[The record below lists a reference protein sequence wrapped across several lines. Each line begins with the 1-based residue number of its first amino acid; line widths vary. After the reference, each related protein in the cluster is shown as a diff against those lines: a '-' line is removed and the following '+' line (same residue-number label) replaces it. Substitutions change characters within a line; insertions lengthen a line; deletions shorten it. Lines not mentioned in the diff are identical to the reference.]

1 MDAEKLSGVCIV
13 VNLMPFSLFAGQIV
27 LEAHCEVTKRSK
39 VSWVLRLCSN
49 WVIFSRILT
58 PCSLA
63 QLSVS
68 SRSIM
73 RSCNIGIL
81 NIGVLLMS
89 SRSPLVRIHEAGKKG
104 LSSRVCLHQSESKS
118 RSACHSSAGC
128 IWFHLHLLGFGLDL
142 ELLVVGDA
150 TPVQGL
156 PWKNTVRSKLVP
168 WWWSQ
173 HQGPVKYKATM
184 FQVTTAW
191 MGCSRE
197 MLPCGDVSLRYLT
210 KNLWRQVFDWAYY
223 IKVILV
229 RSCFNEFFLR
239 LPAYGSSGSAL
250 LRVSSD
256 RSSANGS
263 TIRRN
268 SPWKLGLQAA
278 WPARCASL
286 AIFLQSLYWIT
297 TQTPC
302 RSRPY

>member
-81 NIGVLLMS
+81 DIGILLMS
-89 SRSPLVRIHEAGKKG
+89 SRSPSVRIHEAGKKR
-104 LSSRVCLHQSESKS
+104 LSSRVCPHQSESKS
-118 RSACHSSAGC
+118 RSACHSPAGH
-128 IWFHLHLLGFGLDL
+128 IWFHLHLLGFRLDS
-142 ELLVVGDA
+142 ELVVGDA

-156 PWKNTVRSKLVP
+156 PWKNMVTSKLVL

-173 HQGPVKYKATM
+173 HQGPVKSKATM

-197 MLPCGDVSLRYLT
+197 MLPCGDVSLRYLM
-210 KNLWRQVFDWAYY
+210 KNLQRQVFDWAYC

-229 RSCFNEFFLR
+229 QSCFDKFFLR
-239 LPAYGSSGSAL
+239 LPAYGLSGSAL
-250 LRVSSD
+250 LRVSSG
-256 RSSANGS
+256 RSSVNGS

-268 SPWKLGLQAA
+268 SPWELGLQAA
-278 WPARCASL
+278 WPAHCASS
-286 AIFLQSLYWIT
+286 AIFLQSPYWIT
-297 TQTPC
+297 TWTPC